1 MLARLIE
8 LWKEPLPKDLE
19 RIPARVFGDS
29 PEPHA
34 AFMSVRHWPRGERMR
49 RGFRLSFKILFPI
62 MLALIPL
69 GVLEPFAFMIWGS
82 IAYGIILFIAGPMLF
97 AKYYGEEYSFFAVET
112 PCPRCQAPG
121 PLRPYVSTRLEPEVT
136 VLCGACGQTSKAR
149 PEIADSKPESETK
162 PE

>member
-1 MLARLIE
+1 MLARLIA
-8 LWKEPLPKDLE
+8 LWKEPPPTHLE
-19 RIPARVFGDS
+19 RIHARVFGDS
-29 PEPHA
+29 PEPRDST
-34 AFMSVRHWPRGERMR
+34 MSVRHWQPSERVR
-49 RGFRLSFKILFPI
+49 RGFRLSFKILFPL
-62 MLALIPL
+62 MLALLPF

-97 AKYYGEEYSFFAVET
+97 AKYYGEEYSFFAVES

-136 VLCGACGQTSKAR
+136 ALCGACGQTCKAR
-149 PEIADSKPESETK
+149 PELTTETK